1 MLEPNAAERDR
12 AENRPNARKRRG
24 NLAKT
29 LDRALQPRLPPGR
42 PGRPKGSR
50 NYQWTPEMD
59 RILEELCTKFN
70 PAKAKGMMKRQLLQA
85 RAGPGSPKPRPDSL
99 RNAVERRMAHLR
111 LPTGRPR
118 KTPAVRTGRPW
129 TETETTALL
138 GAVGSDLEDKSIEQR
153 THHTIRAAR
162 AKLTRL
168 DYSAREL
175 RGEAFTV
182 DELAAALCVTARQVR
197 RWKERGWLNTT
208 RRRISQQDLAAFLRA
223 HHEVVPYRM
232 LPRDTQLFL
241 IDLGY
246 PASDAAQFRATVKA
260 ILETVGGRKRRSDAR
275 IAGAVSSR

>member
-1 MLEPNAAERDR
+1 
-12 AENRPNARKRRG
+12 
-24 NLAKT
+24 
-29 LDRALQPRLPPGR
+29 
-42 PGRPKGSR
+42 
-50 NYQWTPEMD
+50 
-59 RILEELCTKFN
+59 
-70 PAKAKGMMKRQLLQA
+70 
-85 RAGPGSPKPRPDSL
+85 
-99 RNAVERRMAHLR
+99 
-111 LPTGRPR
+111 
-118 KTPAVRTGRPW
+118 
-129 TETETTALL
+129 LL
-138 GAVGSDLEDKSIEQR
+138 GALGSDLEDTSIEQR

-175 RGEAFTV
+175 RGDTFTV

-275 IAGAVSSR
+275 IAGVVSSR